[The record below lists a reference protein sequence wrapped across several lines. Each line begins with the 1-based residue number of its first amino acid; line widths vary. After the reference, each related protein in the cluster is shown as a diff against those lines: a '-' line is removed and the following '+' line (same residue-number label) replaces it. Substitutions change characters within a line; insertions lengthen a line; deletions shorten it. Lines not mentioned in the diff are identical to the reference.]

1 VQEFKIPAW
10 ERCRLERKSTSHWT
24 ASLMYPASLPL
35 FFEIADARPETG
47 KENFNE

>member
-1 VQEFKIPAW
+1 
-10 ERCRLERKSTSHWT
+10 
-24 ASLMYPASLPL
+24 MYPASLPL